1 MTTTNNNT
9 AKTRRAIKTYTRAKC
24 MQAYAY
30 SCDGEG
36 PSTIGW
42 YLGLTT
48 GQANAAINAGRELS
62 AQAEADNQTHCDDE
76 PHGCRMPFGGS
87 K

>member
-1 MTTTNNNT
+1 MTKNPNT

-24 MQAYAY
+24 LQAYAY

-62 AQAEADNQTHCDDE
+62 AQSEDADETYCHDE
-76 PHGCRMPFGGS
+76 PHGCRMPFGGDR
-87 K
+87 